1 MNLPVMVADGYSRWD
16 CVAYPALF
24 TLWSLV
30 LPMSDAF
37 DELFASVREAAGP
50 RVWSKGVEIA
60 RGEAVRGESSDGET
74 AVFTVKDDAA
84 SVARRVHL
92 AFNDGEW
99 ECDCQSEDDPC
110 RHVAAAVIAYRRAR
124 EQGQALPQS
133 TQTLGKIIYRLYR
146 HQGQLALE
154 RRIQIGDDEQDL
166 PGSVAALAAGRIRGP
181 RLAAD
186 QLDLSIDLALGSHR
200 SGPIPATAVEPV
212 CAALSALEN
221 LSLDGQAIRVAAQTI
236 GLAVRVRDEG
246 PGVRLS
252 GEQDPDIKELF
263 GNNAALTHA
272 GELRPVRLPALAPGD
287 QAMLRQ
293 GRFFSPR
300 ELVEL
305 AGEILPRLSRQLR
318 VIRETN
324 RLPDAVRT
332 RLRPALELVAD
343 GDALKVTPRLVY
355 GEPPVAKIVA
365 GELQMLTGKLAAADA
380 APLRDLDA
388 ERQLRDAVWAELRM
402 ELDRPTL
409 LASSAAIKF
418 VSETLPAL
426 RQRARGPRLELV
438 LLGDGAHKFTVF
450 AALLPQLQMHENDF
464 ELEFVVPQRGT
475 GLSSLTHEDGADNQ
489 SPRRASAQAVLA
501 AYARGESLV
510 PLLDG
515 GFAPLPTDWLAR
527 YGERVRDLL
536 DAKSEAGQ
544 IPRALMPTMAS
555 LLEETGAQA
564 PQEFALL
571 RDRLSD
577 YRGLSTSSAPDGL
590 DQLLRPYQKDGVRWL
605 VSLSELGCGALL
617 ADDMGLG
624 KTLQAICVLK
634 PRSLIVAPTSV
645 VPNWMREIARF
656 RPNLRTQLYHGA
668 NRELDPRA
676 DVIVTTYAILRLDIE
691 RLSAETWQVAV
702 LDEAQTI
709 KNPDSQAARAAF
721 RLKANFRLS
730 LSGTPV
736 ENRLEDLWSQMRFA
750 NPGLLGRR
758 SDFDERYSRPISQGD
773 ALAAANLRRRI
784 KPFMLRRLKSEVARD
799 LPPRTD
805 TTLYVE
811 LSSEERAIYD
821 AVLAAARRDVVAKLD
836 QGATA
841 LDALE
846 ALLRLR
852 QACCHARLLPGAP
865 GPAVSAK
872 LEMLVE
878 RLSIVAD
885 EGHRALVFTQ
895 WTSLLDLLEPLL
907 KAAQISFLRLDGT
920 TRDRD
925 AVVTA
930 FQAQDGPSVL
940 IMSLKAG
947 GVGLNLTA
955 ADHVFIVDP
964 WWNPAAEDQAADRA
978 HRIGQTR
985 PVQVHRLV
993 AQATVEERIL
1003 ALQDHKRALAQA
1015 ATAGSAQ
1022 VALSRED
1029 LLSLFEA

>member
-1 MNLPVMVADGYSRWD
+1 
-16 CVAYPALF
+16 
-24 TLWSLV
+24 
-30 LPMSDAF
+30 MSDRF

-60 RGEAVRGESSDGET
+60 RGESVRGEASDGQT
-74 AVFTVKDDAA
+74 AIFTVKDDMT
-84 SVARRVHL
+84 SLARRVHL
-92 AFNDGEW
+92 AIEDGEW
-99 ECDCQSEDDPC
+99 ECDCQGDDDPC

-124 EQGQALPQS
+124 EQGQNLPQA
-133 TQTLGKIIYRLYR
+133 TQALGKILYRLYR
-146 HQGQLALE
+146 QQGQLALD
-154 RRIQIGDDEQDL
+154 RRIRLGDQEQEL

-181 RLAAD
+181 RLVAE
-186 QLDLSIDLALGSHR
+186 QVDLAIDLALPTYR
-200 SGPIPATAVEPV
+200 PGPIPAASAEAV
-212 CAALSALEN
+212 CTALSALDT
-221 LSLDGQAIRVAAQTI
+221 LSLDGKATRVSAQTI
-236 GLAVRVRDEG
+236 GLAVRVRNEG

-252 GEQDPDIKELF
+252 GEQDPDIVELF
-263 GNNAALTHA
+263 ANNFALTRS
-272 GELRPVRLPALAPGD
+272 GELRPVRLPTLSPTD
-287 QAMLRQ
+287 QAMVRQ
-293 GRFFSPR
+293 GRFFGPR
-300 ELVEL
+300 ELIEL
-305 AGEILPRLSRQLR
+305 SGEILPRLGRQMR
-318 VIRETN
+318 VIRESN

-332 RLRPALELVAD
+332 RLRPALELLAD
-343 GDALKVTPRLVY
+343 GDALKVTALMVY
-355 GEPPVAKIVA
+355 GEPPVAKIVS
-365 GELQMLTGKLAAADA
+365 GELHMMVHASTTADA

-388 ERQLRDAVWAELRM
+388 ERQLRDAIWQELRL
-402 ELDRPTL
+402 ELDRPSI
-409 LASSAAIKF
+409 LATTAAIRF

-426 RQRARGPRLELV
+426 RQRARGPRLDLV
-438 LLGDGAHKFTVF
+438 LLGDGARRFTVVPG
-450 AALLPQLQMHENDF
+450 LLPQFEISGHDF
-464 ELEFVVPQRGT
+464 ALDFVVADRKSDMIPG
-475 GLSSLTHEDGADNQ
+475 GLDEDERSQ
-489 SPRRASAQAVLA
+489 PRRASAQAVLA
-501 AYARGESLV
+501 AYARGDSLV

-515 GFAPLPTDWLAR
+515 GFAPLPVDWLAR

-536 DAKSEAGQ
+536 EAKSEAGA
-544 IPRALMPTMAS
+544 IPRALLPTMAN
-555 LLEETGAQA
+555 LLEETGAEA
-564 PQEFALL
+564 PTEFQLL
-571 RDRLSD
+571 RERLKD
-577 YRGLSTSSAPDGL
+577 YSTPTQVSAPDGL

-605 VSLSELGCGALL
+605 YSLSDLGCGALL

-645 VPNWMREIARF
+645 VPNWLREIARF
-656 RPNLRTQLYHGA
+656 RPGLRTQLYHGP

-676 DVIVTTYAILRLDIE
+676 DVIVTTYAIMRLDID
-691 RLSAETWQVAV
+691 RLASEPWQVAV
-702 LDEAQTI
+702 LDEAQMI

-721 RLKANFRLS
+721 RLNAHFRLS

-784 KPFMLRRLKSEVARD
+784 KPFMLRRLKSEVARE

-805 TTLYVE
+805 TTLYIE
-811 LSSEERAIYD
+811 LSQEERAIYD

-836 QGATA
+836 QGASA

-865 GPAVSAK
+865 GPVVSAK
-872 LEMLVE
+872 LDMLVE

-907 KAAQISFLRLDGT
+907 KDAQISFLRLDGA

-925 AVVTA
+925 AVVTT
-930 FQAQDGPSVL
+930 FQAENGPSVL

-964 WWNPAAEDQAADRA
+964 WWNPAAEDQAADRT

-993 AQATVEERIL
+993 AQGTVEERIL
-1003 ALQDHKRALAQA
+1003 ALQEHKRALALA
-1015 ATAGSAQ
+1015 ATAGTAQ
-1022 VALSRED
+1022 VTLSRDD
-1029 LLSLFEA
+1029 LLALFD